1 MTKLKQYA
9 VGRQLTSLKE
19 TILSALKR
27 KQDAEEAKTF
37 YRNVS
42 VGGESHAAG
51 NFLGNRRRYLRHVA
65 RRNRNREH
73 KQRGT
78 EE

>member
-1 MTKLKQYA
+1 MRKLKQC
-9 VGRQLTSLKE
+9 
-19 TILSALKR
+19 ILSAIKR
-27 KQDAEEAKTF
+27 KKDAEETKAF
-37 YRNVS
+37 YQHVS
-42 VGGESHAAG
+42 VGGASPAAG

-73 KQRGT
+73 KQRG